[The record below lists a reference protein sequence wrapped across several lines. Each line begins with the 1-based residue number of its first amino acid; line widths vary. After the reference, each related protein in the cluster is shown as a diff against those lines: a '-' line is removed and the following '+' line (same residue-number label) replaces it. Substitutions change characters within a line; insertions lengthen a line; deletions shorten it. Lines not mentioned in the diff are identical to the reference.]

1 MADEG
6 TRDPRRRTTELEP
19 DGSAPDRREGAPSP
33 WDPDRT
39 GPSRDD
45 EPAQGNVGRSEPWTE
60 TAETAQGGFRSDDDP
75 QAGEVAKLPGE

>member
-1 MADEG
+1 MDE
-6 TRDPRRRTTELEP
+6 PRTTEPAERDTELEQS
-19 DGSAPDRREGAPSP
+19 GAAPDRAEGAPSA

-60 TAETAQGGFRSDDDP
+60 TAESAEGGFRSDDDP
-75 QAGEVAKLPGE
+75 QAGEVAKLPGT